1 MKRSPKRWILI
12 GAGVVFLIA
21 IVAMNLAKN
30 DTPSVSAKLGEVVQ
44 KSITSTITA
53 PGRIRAVASVDI
65 SAEVPGRVIELKVA
79 EGDSVKAGDL
89 LLRLDDAQYRSRVDQ
104 ASAAL
109 KSAQAGLVLAEA
121 RLGQLDKDQNRLA
134 ALKEKDLASA
144 EALEKVRT
152 DYSVQRAEADA
163 RREEVS
169 RMKATLA
176 DAEADLRKTVYH
188 SPVSGVVS
196 RLSIELGEIV
206 MTGTMNNPASV
217 IMTISD
223 LAMMQ
228 VEAEVDESDIVNVHP
243 GQPAKITVDA
253 IPDTTFKG
261 HVATVGNSG
270 RQNNPGASVSE
281 EVVNFEVKVQFDQP
295 DPRLKPGMTAD
306 VEVETQTHADVT
318 AVPIQALV
326 ARSRL
331 VLENDEK
338 AAAKKSK
345 KNKKKITVHAAPD
358 SLKGPAREKWEK
370 EVVEGVFKV
379 VNNEAVFMPVKPGI
393 SDEAM
398 IEVTGDL
405 ASGDKVVTGPYR
417 VLKDLKEGVRVKPA
431 KEGEEEEGKKKGKGK

>member
-1 MKRSPKRWILI
+1 VKRSVWRWILI
-12 GAGVVFLIA
+12 GAGAIFLIA
-21 IVAMNLAKN
+21 IVAFNLAKN
-30 DTPSVSAKLGEVVQ
+30 DTPSVSAKLGQVEARN
-44 KSITSTITA
+44 ITSTITA

-79 EGDSVKAGDL
+79 EGDSVRAGDL

-104 ASAAL
+104 AQAGL
-109 KSAQAGLVLAEA
+109 KSTQASLVLAEA
-121 RLGQLDKDQNRLA
+121 RLNQLEKDQNRLA

-152 DYSVQRAEADA
+152 DYSVQKAEADA

-169 RMKATLA
+169 RMRATLA
-176 DAEADLRKTVYH
+176 DAEADLRKTVYR

-217 IMTISD
+217 ILTISD
-223 LAMMQ
+223 LGLMQ
-228 VEAEVDESDIVNVHP
+228 VEAEVDETDIVDVHP
-243 GQPAKITVDA
+243 GQAAKITVDA
-253 IPDTTFKG
+253 IPDTSFKG
-261 HVATVGNSG
+261 HVVMVGNSG
-270 RQNNPGASVSE
+270 RQNNPGASASE
-281 EVVNFEVKVQFDQP
+281 EVVNFEVKVQFDRP
-295 DPRLKPGMTAD
+295 DSRLKPGMTAD
-306 VEVETQTHADVT
+306 VEVETQMRSEVL

-331 VLENDEK
+331 VLEKDEK
-338 AAAKKSK
+338 IAVKKSK
-345 KNKKKITVHAAPD
+345 KKTLIHAAPD
-358 SLKGPAREKWEK
+358 TLKGTAREKWEK
-370 EVVEGVFKV
+370 EVVEGVFKL
-379 VNNEAVFMPVKPGI
+379 VNNEAVFMPVKTGI

-405 ASGDKVVTGPYR
+405 AAGDKVVTGPYR

-431 KEGEEEEGKKKGKGK
+431 KEGEEEGDGKKGKGK

>member
-1 MKRSPKRWILI
+1 MKRSVWRWILI
-12 GAGVVFLIA
+12 GAGAIFLIA
-21 IVAMNLAKN
+21 IVAFNLAKN
-30 DTPSVSAKLGEVVQ
+30 DTPSVSAKLGQVEARN
-44 KSITSTITA
+44 ITSTITA

-79 EGDSVKAGDL
+79 EGDSVRAGDL

-104 ASAAL
+104 AQAGL
-109 KSAQAGLVLAEA
+109 KSTQASLVLAEA
-121 RLGQLDKDQNRLA
+121 RLNQLEKDQNRLA

-152 DYSVQRAEADA
+152 DYSVQKAEADA

-169 RMKATLA
+169 RMRATLA
-176 DAEADLRKTVYH
+176 DAEADLRKTVYR

-217 IMTISD
+217 ILTISD
-223 LAMMQ
+223 LGLMQ
-228 VEAEVDESDIVNVHP
+228 VEAEVDETDIVDVHP
-243 GQPAKITVDA
+243 GQAAKITVDA
-253 IPDTTFKG
+253 IPDTSFKG
-261 HVATVGNSG
+261 HVVMVGNSG
-270 RQNNPGASVSE
+270 RQNNPGASASE
-281 EVVNFEVKVQFDQP
+281 EVVNFEVKVQFDRP
-295 DPRLKPGMTAD
+295 DSRLKPGMTAD
-306 VEVETQTHADVT
+306 VEVETQMRSEVL

-331 VLENDEK
+331 VLEKDEK
-338 AAAKKSK
+338 IAVKKSK
-345 KNKKKITVHAAPD
+345 KKTLIHAAPD
-358 SLKGPAREKWEK
+358 TLKGTAREKWEK
-370 EVVEGVFKV
+370 EVVEGVFKL
-379 VNNEAVFMPVKPGI
+379 VNNEAVFMPVKTGI

-405 ASGDKVVTGPYR
+405 AAGDKVVTGPYR

-431 KEGEEEEGKKKGKGK
+431 KEGEEEGDGKKGKGK

>member
-1 MKRSPKRWILI
+1 VKGSLKRWILI
-12 GAGVVFLIA
+12 GAGAIFLIA
-21 IVAMNLAKN
+21 IVAFNLAKN
-30 DTPSVSAKLGEVVQ
+30 DTPSVSAKLGEVVS

-65 SAEVPGRVIELKVA
+65 SAEVPGRVVELKVA
-79 EGDSVKAGDL
+79 EGDSVKEGDL

-109 KSAQAGLVLAEA
+109 KSAQASLVLAEA
-121 RLGQLDKDQNRLA
+121 RLSQLEKDQNRLA
-134 ALKEKDLASA
+134 ALNEKDLASA
-144 EALEKVRT
+144 EALEKART
-152 DYSVQRAEADA
+152 DYTVQRAEDDA

-169 RMKATLA
+169 RMRATLA
-176 DAEADLRKTVYH
+176 DAQADLRKTVYH
-188 SPVSGVVS
+188 SPVSGIVS

-217 IMTISD
+217 IMTVAD
-223 LAMMQ
+223 LGMMQ
-228 VEAEVDESDIVNVHP
+228 VEAEVDESDIVDVHP

-261 HVATVGNSG
+261 HVVMVGNSG
-270 RQNNPGASVSE
+270 RQNNPGASASD
-281 EVVNFEVKVQFDQP
+281 EVVNFEVKVQFDRP
-295 DPRLKPGMTAD
+295 DVRLKPGMTAD
-306 VEVETQTHADVT
+306 VEVETQTHAEVL

-331 VLENDEK
+331 SLENDEK

-345 KNKKKITVHAAPD
+345 KKLTIHAAPD

-370 EVVEGVFKV
+370 EVVEGVFKL
-379 VNNEAVFMPVKPGI
+379 VNNESVFMPVKTGI

-398 IEVTGDL
+398 IEVRGDL
-405 ASGDKVVTGPYR
+405 ASGDKVVIGPYR
-417 VLKDLKEGVRVKPA
+417 VLKDLKEGVKVKPA
-431 KEGEEEEGKKKGKGK
+431 KEGEEEGGKKKGKGK

>member
-1 MKRSPKRWILI
+1 MKRPVKRWILI
-12 GAGVVFLIA
+12 GAGAIFLIA
-21 IVAMNLAKN
+21 IVAFNLAKN
-30 DTPSVSAKLGEVVQ
+30 DTPSVSAKLGDVVE

-89 LLRLDDAQYRSRVDQ
+89 LLRLDDAQYKSRVDQ
-104 ASAAL
+104 AHAAL
-109 KSAQAGLVLAEA
+109 KSAQASLVLADA
-121 RLGQLDKDQNRLA
+121 RLNQLEKDQKRLQ
-134 ALKEKDLASA
+134 ALNEKDLASA
-144 EALEKVRT
+144 EALEKART
-152 DYSVQRAEADA
+152 DYSVQKAEDDA

-176 DAEADLRKTVYH
+176 DAEADLRKTVYR

-223 LAMMQ
+223 LGMMQ
-228 VEAEVDESDIVNVHP
+228 VEAEVDESDIVDVHP

-261 HVATVGNSG
+261 HVITVGNSG
-270 RQNNPGASVSE
+270 RQTTPGASASE
-281 EVVNFEVKVQFDQP
+281 EVVNFEVKVQFERP
-295 DPRLKPGMTAD
+295 DRRLKPGMTAD
-306 VEVETQTHADVT
+306 VEVETQTRPEVL

-331 VLENDEK
+331 VLEKDERM
-338 AAAKKSK
+338 ALKKSK
-345 KNKKKITVHAAPD
+345 KKVFIHAAPD
-358 SLKGPAREKWEK
+358 TLKGPAREKWEK
-370 EVVEGVFKV
+370 EVVEGVFKL
-379 VNNEAVFMPVKPGI
+379 VNNEAVFMPVKTGI

-405 ASGDKVVTGPYR
+405 AAGDKVVTGPYR
-417 VLKDLKEGVRVKPA
+417 VLKDMKEGTRVKPA
-431 KEGEEEEGKKKGKGK
+431 KEGEEEGGKKGKGK

>member
-1 MKRSPKRWILI
+1 MKRSVWRWILI
-12 GAGVVFLIA
+12 GAGAIFLIA
-21 IVAMNLAKN
+21 IVAFNLAKN
-30 DTPSVSAKLGEVVQ
+30 DTPSVSAKLGQVEARN
-44 KSITSTITA
+44 ITSTITA

-79 EGDSVKAGDL
+79 EGDSVRAGDL

-104 ASAAL
+104 AQAGL
-109 KSAQAGLVLAEA
+109 KSTQASLVLAEA
-121 RLGQLDKDQNRLA
+121 RLSQLEKDQNRLA

-152 DYSVQRAEADA
+152 DYSVQKAEADA

-169 RMKATLA
+169 RMRATLA
-176 DAEADLRKTVYH
+176 DAEADLRKTVYR

-217 IMTISD
+217 ILTISD
-223 LAMMQ
+223 LGLMQ
-228 VEAEVDESDIVNVHP
+228 VEAEVDETDIVDVHP
-243 GQPAKITVDA
+243 GQAAKITVDA
-253 IPDTTFKG
+253 IPDTSFKG
-261 HVATVGNSG
+261 HVVMVGNSG
-270 RQNNPGASVSE
+270 RQNNPGASASE
-281 EVVNFEVKVQFDQP
+281 EVVNFEVKVQFDRP
-295 DPRLKPGMTAD
+295 DSRLKPGMTAD
-306 VEVETQTHADVT
+306 VEVETQMRSEVL

-331 VLENDEK
+331 VLEKDEK
-338 AAAKKSK
+338 IAVKKSK
-345 KNKKKITVHAAPD
+345 KKTLIHAAPD
-358 SLKGPAREKWEK
+358 TLKGTAREKWEK
-370 EVVEGVFKV
+370 EVVEGVFKL
-379 VNNEAVFMPVKPGI
+379 VNNEAVFMPVKTGI

-405 ASGDKVVTGPYR
+405 AAGDKVVTGPYR

-431 KEGEEEEGKKKGKGK
+431 KEGEEEAGGKKGKGK

>member
-1 MKRSPKRWILI
+1 VKRSVRRWILI
-12 GAGVVFLIA
+12 SAGAIFLIA
-21 IVAMNLAKN
+21 IVAFNLAKN
-30 DTPSVSAKLGEVVQ
+30 DTPSVSAKLGDVVE

-79 EGDSVKAGDL
+79 EGDSVKAGEL
-89 LLRLDDAQYRSRVDQ
+89 LLRLDDAQYKSRVDQ

-109 KSAQAGLVLAEA
+109 KSAQASLVLAEA
-121 RLGQLDKDQNRLA
+121 RLGQLEKDQNRLA

-152 DYSVQRAEADA
+152 DYTVQQAEQDA

-169 RMKATLA
+169 RMRATLA
-176 DAEADLRKTVYH
+176 DAEADLRKTVYRA
-188 SPVSGVVS
+188 PVSGVVS

-223 LAMMQ
+223 LGMMQ
-228 VEAEVDESDIVNVHP
+228 VEAEVDESDIVDVHP
-243 GQPAKITVDA
+243 GQPSKITVDA

-261 HVATVGNSG
+261 HVITVGNSG
-270 RQNNPGASVSE
+270 RQTAPGASASD

-295 DPRLKPGMTAD
+295 DWRLKPGMTAD
-306 VEVETQTHADVT
+306 VEVETQTHSEVT

-331 VLENDEK
+331 ALENDEK

-345 KNKKKITVHAAPD
+345 KKVTIHAAPD

-370 EVVEGVFKV
+370 EVVEGVFKL
-379 VNNEAVFMPVKPGI
+379 VNNEAVFMAVKTGI
-393 SDEAM
+393 SDESM
-398 IEVTGDL
+398 IEVRGDL
-405 ASGDKVVTGPYR
+405 AAGDKVVVGPYR

-431 KEGEEEEGKKKGKGK
+431 KDGEEEAGGKKGKGK

>member
-1 MKRSPKRWILI
+1 MKGSLKRWILI
-12 GAGVVFLIA
+12 GAGAIFLIA
-21 IVAMNLAKN
+21 IVAFNLAKN
-30 DTPSVSAKLGEVVQ
+30 DTPSVSAKLGEVVS

-65 SAEVPGRVIELKVA
+65 SAEVPGRVVELKVA
-79 EGDSVKAGDL
+79 EGDSVKEGDL

-109 KSAQAGLVLAEA
+109 KSAQASLVLAEA
-121 RLGQLDKDQNRLA
+121 RLSQLEKDQNRLA
-134 ALKEKDLASA
+134 ALNEKDLASA
-144 EALEKVRT
+144 EALEKART
-152 DYSVQRAEADA
+152 DYTVQRAEDDA

-169 RMKATLA
+169 RMRATLA
-176 DAEADLRKTVYH
+176 DAQADLRKTVYH
-188 SPVSGVVS
+188 SPVSGIVS

-217 IMTISD
+217 IMTVAD
-223 LAMMQ
+223 LGMMQ
-228 VEAEVDESDIVNVHP
+228 VEAEVDESDIVDVHP

-261 HVATVGNSG
+261 HVVMVGNSG
-270 RQNNPGASVSE
+270 RQNNPGASASD
-281 EVVNFEVKVQFDQP
+281 EVVNFEVKVQFDRP
-295 DPRLKPGMTAD
+295 DVRLKPGMTAD
-306 VEVETQTHADVT
+306 VEVETQTHAEVL

-331 VLENDEK
+331 SLENDEK

-345 KNKKKITVHAAPD
+345 KKLTIHAAPD

-370 EVVEGVFKV
+370 EVVEGVFKL
-379 VNNEAVFMPVKPGI
+379 VNNESVFMPVKTGI

-398 IEVTGDL
+398 IEVRGDL
-405 ASGDKVVTGPYR
+405 ASGDKVVIGPYR
-417 VLKDLKEGVRVKPA
+417 VLKDLKEGVKVKPA
-431 KEGEEEEGKKKGKGK
+431 KEGEEEGGKKKGKGK

>member
-1 MKRSPKRWILI
+1 VWRWILI
-12 GAGVVFLIA
+12 GAGAIFLIA
-21 IVAMNLAKN
+21 IVAFNLAKN
-30 DTPSVSAKLGEVVQ
+30 DTPSVSAKLGQVEARN
-44 KSITSTITA
+44 ITSTITA

-79 EGDSVKAGDL
+79 EGDSVRAGDL

-104 ASAAL
+104 AQAGL
-109 KSAQAGLVLAEA
+109 KSTQASLVLAEA
-121 RLGQLDKDQNRLA
+121 RLSQLEKDQNRLA

-152 DYSVQRAEADA
+152 DYSVQKAEADA

-169 RMKATLA
+169 RMRATLA
-176 DAEADLRKTVYH
+176 DAEADLRKTVYR

-217 IMTISD
+217 ILTISD
-223 LAMMQ
+223 LGLMQ
-228 VEAEVDESDIVNVHP
+228 VEAEVDETDIVDVHP
-243 GQPAKITVDA
+243 GQSAKITVDA
-253 IPDTTFKG
+253 IPDTSFKG
-261 HVATVGNSG
+261 HVVMVGNSG
-270 RQNNPGASVSE
+270 RQNNPGASASE
-281 EVVNFEVKVQFDQP
+281 EVVNFEVKVQFDRP
-295 DPRLKPGMTAD
+295 DSRLKPGMTAD
-306 VEVETQTHADVT
+306 VEVETQMRSEVL

-331 VLENDEK
+331 VLEKDEK
-338 AAAKKSK
+338 IAVKKSK
-345 KNKKKITVHAAPD
+345 KKTLIHAAPD
-358 SLKGPAREKWEK
+358 TLKGTAREKWEK
-370 EVVEGVFKV
+370 EVVEGVFKL
-379 VNNEAVFMPVKPGI
+379 VNNEAVFMPVKTGI

-405 ASGDKVVTGPYR
+405 AAGDKVVTGPYR

-431 KEGEEEEGKKKGKGK
+431 KEGEGEGDAKKGKGK

>member
-1 MKRSPKRWILI
+1 MKRSVWRWILI
-12 GAGVVFLIA
+12 GAGAIFLIA
-21 IVAMNLAKN
+21 IVAFNLAKN
-30 DTPSVSAKLGEVVQ
+30 DTPSVSAKLGQVEARN
-44 KSITSTITA
+44 ITSTITA

-79 EGDSVKAGDL
+79 EGVSVRAGDL

-104 ASAAL
+104 AQAGL
-109 KSAQAGLVLAEA
+109 KSTQASLVLAEA
-121 RLGQLDKDQNRLA
+121 RLSQLEKDQNRLA

-152 DYSVQRAEADA
+152 DYSVQKAEADA

-169 RMKATLA
+169 RMRATLA
-176 DAEADLRKTVYH
+176 DAEADLRKTVYR

-217 IMTISD
+217 ILTISD
-223 LAMMQ
+223 LGLMQ
-228 VEAEVDESDIVNVHP
+228 VEAEVDETDIVDVHP
-243 GQPAKITVDA
+243 GQAAKITVDA
-253 IPDTTFKG
+253 IPDTSFKG
-261 HVATVGNSG
+261 HVVMVGNSG
-270 RQNNPGASVSE
+270 RQNNPGASASE
-281 EVVNFEVKVQFDQP
+281 EVVNFEVKVQFDRP
-295 DPRLKPGMTAD
+295 DSRLKPGMTAD
-306 VEVETQTHADVT
+306 VEVETQMRSEVL

-331 VLENDEK
+331 VLEKDEK
-338 AAAKKSK
+338 IAVKKSK
-345 KNKKKITVHAAPD
+345 KKTLIHAAPD
-358 SLKGPAREKWEK
+358 TLKGTAREKWEK
-370 EVVEGVFKV
+370 EVVEGVFKL
-379 VNNEAVFMPVKPGI
+379 VNNEAVFMPVKTGI

-405 ASGDKVVTGPYR
+405 AAGDKVVTGPYR

-431 KEGEEEEGKKKGKGK
+431 KEGEGEGDAKKGKGK

>member
-1 MKRSPKRWILI
+1 MKRSVWRWILI
-12 GAGVVFLIA
+12 GAGAIFLIA
-21 IVAMNLAKN
+21 IVAFNLAKN
-30 DTPSVSAKLGEVVQ
+30 DTPSVSAKLGQVEARN
-44 KSITSTITA
+44 ITSTITA

-79 EGDSVKAGDL
+79 EGDSVRAGDL

-104 ASAAL
+104 AQAGL
-109 KSAQAGLVLAEA
+109 KSTQASLVLAEA
-121 RLGQLDKDQNRLA
+121 RLSQLEKDQNRLA

-152 DYSVQRAEADA
+152 DYSVQKAEADA

-169 RMKATLA
+169 RMRATLA
-176 DAEADLRKTVYH
+176 DAEADLRKTVYR

-217 IMTISD
+217 ILTISD
-223 LAMMQ
+223 LGLMQ
-228 VEAEVDESDIVNVHP
+228 VEAEVDETDIVDVHP
-243 GQPAKITVDA
+243 GQSAKITVDA
-253 IPDTTFKG
+253 IPDTSFKG
-261 HVATVGNSG
+261 HVVMVGNSG
-270 RQNNPGASVSE
+270 RQNNPGASASE
-281 EVVNFEVKVQFDQP
+281 EVVNFEVKVQFDRP
-295 DPRLKPGMTAD
+295 DSRLKPGMTAD
-306 VEVETQTHADVT
+306 VEVETQMRSEVL

-331 VLENDEK
+331 VLEKDEK
-338 AAAKKSK
+338 IAVKKSK
-345 KNKKKITVHAAPD
+345 KKTLIHAAPD
-358 SLKGPAREKWEK
+358 TLKGTAREKWEK
-370 EVVEGVFKV
+370 EVVEGVFKL
-379 VNNEAVFMPVKPGI
+379 VNNEAVFMPVKTGI

-405 ASGDKVVTGPYR
+405 AAGDKVVTGPYR

-431 KEGEEEEGKKKGKGK
+431 KEGEGEGDAKKGKGK

>member
-1 MKRSPKRWILI
+1 VKRSVWRWILI
-12 GAGVVFLIA
+12 GAGAIFLIA
-21 IVAMNLAKN
+21 IVAFNLAKN
-30 DTPSVSAKLGEVVQ
+30 DTPSVSAKLGQVEARN
-44 KSITSTITA
+44 ITSTITA

-79 EGDSVKAGDL
+79 EGDSVRAGDL

-104 ASAAL
+104 AQAGL
-109 KSAQAGLVLAEA
+109 KSTQASLVLAEA
-121 RLGQLDKDQNRLA
+121 RLSQLEKDQNRLA

-152 DYSVQRAEADA
+152 DYSVQKAEADA

-169 RMKATLA
+169 RMRATLA
-176 DAEADLRKTVYH
+176 DAEADLRKTVYR

-217 IMTISD
+217 ILTISD
-223 LAMMQ
+223 LGLMQ
-228 VEAEVDESDIVNVHP
+228 VEAEVDETDIVDVHP
-243 GQPAKITVDA
+243 GQAAKITVDA
-253 IPDTTFKG
+253 IPDTSFKG
-261 HVATVGNSG
+261 HVVMVGNSG
-270 RQNNPGASVSE
+270 RQNNPGASASE
-281 EVVNFEVKVQFDQP
+281 EVVNFEVKVQFDRP
-295 DPRLKPGMTAD
+295 DSRLKPGMTAD
-306 VEVETQTHADVT
+306 VEVETQMRSEVL

-331 VLENDEK
+331 VLEKDETI
-338 AAAKKSK
+338 AVKKSK
-345 KNKKKITVHAAPD
+345 KKTFIHAAPD
-358 SLKGPAREKWEK
+358 TLKGTAREKWEK
-370 EVVEGVFKV
+370 EVVEGVFKL
-379 VNNEAVFMPVKPGI
+379 VNNEAVFMPVKTGI

-405 ASGDKVVTGPYR
+405 AAGDKVVTGPYR

-431 KEGEEEEGKKKGKGK
+431 KEGEGEGDAKKGKGK

>member
-1 MKRSPKRWILI
+1 MKRSVWRWILI
-12 GAGVVFLIA
+12 GAGAIFLIA
-21 IVAMNLAKN
+21 IVAFNLAKN
-30 DTPSVSAKLGEVVQ
+30 DTPSVSAKLGQVEARN
-44 KSITSTITA
+44 ITSTITA

-79 EGDSVKAGDL
+79 EGDSVRAGDL

-104 ASAAL
+104 AQAGL
-109 KSAQAGLVLAEA
+109 KSTQASLVLAEA
-121 RLGQLDKDQNRLA
+121 RLNQLEKDQNRLA

-152 DYSVQRAEADA
+152 DYSVQKAEADA

-169 RMKATLA
+169 RMRATLA
-176 DAEADLRKTVYH
+176 DAEADLRKTVYR

-217 IMTISD
+217 ILTISD
-223 LAMMQ
+223 LGLMQ
-228 VEAEVDESDIVNVHP
+228 VEAEVDETDIVDVHP
-243 GQPAKITVDA
+243 GQAAKITVDA
-253 IPDTTFKG
+253 IPDTSFKG
-261 HVATVGNSG
+261 HVVMVGNSG
-270 RQNNPGASVSE
+270 RQNNPGASASE
-281 EVVNFEVKVQFDQP
+281 EVVNFEVKVQFDRP
-295 DPRLKPGMTAD
+295 DSRLKPGMTAD
-306 VEVETQTHADVT
+306 VEVETQMRSEVL

-331 VLENDEK
+331 VLEKDEK
-338 AAAKKSK
+338 IAVKKSK
-345 KNKKKITVHAAPD
+345 KKTLIHAAPD
-358 SLKGPAREKWEK
+358 TLKGTAREKWEK
-370 EVVEGVFKV
+370 EVVEGVFKL
-379 VNNEAVFMPVKPGI
+379 VNNEAVFMPVKTGI

-405 ASGDKVVTGPYR
+405 AAGDNVVTGPYR

-431 KEGEEEEGKKKGKGK
+431 KEGEGEGDGKKGKGK

>member
-1 MKRSPKRWILI
+1 VKRSVWRWILI
-12 GAGVVFLIA
+12 GAGAIFLIA
-21 IVAMNLAKN
+21 IVAFNLAKN
-30 DTPSVSAKLGEVVQ
+30 DTPSVSAKLGQVEARN
-44 KSITSTITA
+44 ITSTITA

-79 EGDSVKAGDL
+79 EGDSVRAGDL

-104 ASAAL
+104 AQAGL
-109 KSAQAGLVLAEA
+109 KSTQASLVLAEA
-121 RLGQLDKDQNRLA
+121 RLNQLEKDQNRLA

-152 DYSVQRAEADA
+152 DYSVQKAEADA

-169 RMKATLA
+169 RMRATLA
-176 DAEADLRKTVYH
+176 DAEADLRKTVYR

-217 IMTISD
+217 ILTISD
-223 LAMMQ
+223 LGLMQ
-228 VEAEVDESDIVNVHP
+228 VEAEVDETDIVDVHP
-243 GQPAKITVDA
+243 GQAAKITVDA
-253 IPDTTFKG
+253 IPDTSFKG
-261 HVATVGNSG
+261 HVVMVGNSG
-270 RQNNPGASVSE
+270 RQNNPGASASE
-281 EVVNFEVKVQFDQP
+281 EVVNFEVKVQFDRP
-295 DPRLKPGMTAD
+295 DSRLKPGMTAD
-306 VEVETQTHADVT
+306 VEVETQMRSEVL

-331 VLENDEK
+331 VLEKDEK
-338 AAAKKSK
+338 IAVKKSK
-345 KNKKKITVHAAPD
+345 KKTLIHAAPD
-358 SLKGPAREKWEK
+358 TLKGTAREKWEK
-370 EVVEGVFKV
+370 EVVEGVFKL
-379 VNNEAVFMPVKPGI
+379 VNNEAVFMPVKTGI

-405 ASGDKVVTGPYR
+405 AAGDNVVTGPYR

-431 KEGEEEEGKKKGKGK
+431 KEGEGEGDGKKGKGK